1 MILSHPPCLFKWY
14 FPAYACATSDDSSE
28 ATNDDYDD
36 DDQSGHDSGDLIADS
51 DVVPADSRMMD
62 AKS

>member
-1 MILSHPPCLFKWY
+1 MIFS
-14 FPAYACATSDDSSE
+14 AYACATSDDSSE
-28 ATNDDYDD
+28 ATNDD

-51 DVVPADSRMMD
+51 DVVPADCRMMD